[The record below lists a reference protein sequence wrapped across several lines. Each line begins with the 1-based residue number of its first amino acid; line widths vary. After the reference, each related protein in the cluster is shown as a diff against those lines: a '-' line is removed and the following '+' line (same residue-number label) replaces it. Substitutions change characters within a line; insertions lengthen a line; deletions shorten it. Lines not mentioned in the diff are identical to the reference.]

1 MTIFFCILS
10 FIAGVYVGIML
21 MALFIAAKRK
31 GGYQASH
38 D

>member
-10 FIAGVYVGIML
+10 FIAGVYVGIMVL
-21 MALFIAAKRK
+21 ALFISATRK
-31 GGYQASH
+31 SGYQASH

>member
-10 FIAGVYVGIML
+10 FIAGVYVGIMVL
-21 MALFIAAKRK
+21 ALFIAARRKR
-31 GGYQASH
+31 GYQASH